1 MNQQKT
7 KIERIYNNRKKAA
20 AAKVEAVKKVL
31 DRVSQS
37 EDPEVLKIVP
47 VWAKNLENANR
58 YLEQMEKDKSKSFME
73 LDLRRDVSG
82 KYYMLTASWCGNY
95 F

>member
-1 MNQQKT
+1 M
-7 KIERIYNNRKKAA
+7 
-20 AAKVEAVKKVL
+20 

-82 KYYMLTASWCGNY
+82 KYYMLTASCVEIISSDLDPPESETIEV
-95 F
+95 